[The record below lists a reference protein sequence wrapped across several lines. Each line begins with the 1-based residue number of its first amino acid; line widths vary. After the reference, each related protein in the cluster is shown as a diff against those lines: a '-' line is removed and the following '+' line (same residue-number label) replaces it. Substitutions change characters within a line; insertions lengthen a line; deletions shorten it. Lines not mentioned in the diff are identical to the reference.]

1 MADLSELV
9 LRVTGSSTV
18 DITAFTLMCAYNSK
32 HKCEHSI
39 IKVNKKL
46 DLHTSTYEVICND
59 EVILGNL

>member
-9 LRVTGSSTV
+9 LRATGLSTV
-18 DITAFTLMCAYNSK
+18 DITAFTLMCTYNSK
-32 HKCEHSI
+32 HKCQHSTKEHE
-39 IKVNKKL
+39 KL

>member
-9 LRVTGSSTV
+9 LRATGSSTV
-18 DITAFTLMCAYNSK
+18 DITAFTLNCAYNSK
-32 HKCEHSI
+32 HKCQHSI
-39 IKVNKKL
+39 KVHEKL

>member
-39 IKVNKKL
+39 IKVHKKL
-46 DLHTSTYEVICND
+46 EIYIPPHMKLYAMMK
-59 EVILGNL
+59 